1 MKTKSL
7 LHSIYLICLAGI
19 LTILFLSSMKTM
31 ALIMIILLLGHSQK
45 QNHFRFYQRR
55 KPIRIICLLFF
66 ILTAVCFDGLIQS
79 RYSNALYAIEPAKTN
94 QQNIKKEA
102 SASAIKIHFIDTGN
116 SDCTFIQSQDKN
128 VLIDGGDN
136 DDEQRIV
143 SYLHQ
148 LKVKKIEYLISTH
161 PDADHCGGLDAVV
174 TNFDISQTYVCNGS
188 AQSKTYRDFINAL
201 SAKNLTPAV
210 PLENRK
216 ISLDDHSSIR
226 FFNTKATGQGNELS
240 LVTLLQYKKHNILFM
255 GDATEKTEN
264 KILDQL
270 PSKVDILKVSHHGS
284 QSATGQKFLKAIK
297 IKYAVIECGQ
307 NNRYNHPSAK
317 VLSRLKRKNIKT
329 LRTDKKG
336 NIIFT
341 IKGNK
346 ISYKSYKT
354 TDSQLSTVY
363 IAKSKGSKYH
373 RNSHC
378 SNMKTPQAISL
389 QEAKKQGYQP
399 CQKCCQ

>member
-66 ILTAVCFDGLIQS
+66 ILTAVCFDGLMQS

-94 QQNIKKEA
+94 QQNIKKE
-102 SASAIKIHFIDTGN
+102 ASAIKIHFIDTGN

-148 LKVKKIEYLISTH
+148 LKVKKIDYLISTH

-174 TNFDISQTYVCNGS
+174 TNFDISELRVLLLDTDLLPFILTHQNPEIREYAAYV
-188 AQSKTYRDFINAL
+188 
-201 SAKNLTPAV
+201 
-210 PLENRK
+210 
-216 ISLDDHSSIR
+216 
-226 FFNTKATGQGNELS
+226 
-240 LVTLLQYKKHNILFM
+240 LL
-255 GDATEKTEN
+255 
-264 KILDQL
+264 
-270 PSKVDILKVSHHGS
+270 
-284 QSATGQKFLKAIK
+284 
-297 IKYAVIECGQ
+297 IECLPQ
-307 NNRYNHPSAK
+307 PNNEFLFS
-317 VLSRLKRKNIKT
+317 SDDET
-329 LRTDKKG
+329 
-336 NIIFT
+336 
-341 IKGNK
+341 
-346 ISYKSYKT
+346 
-354 TDSQLSTVY
+354 
-363 IAKSKGSKYH
+363 
-373 RNSHC
+373 
-378 SNMKTPQAISL
+378 
-389 QEAKKQGYQP
+389 
-399 CQKCCQ
+399 

>member
-66 ILTAVCFDGLIQS
+66 ILTAVCFDGLMQS

-94 QQNIKKEA
+94 QQNIKKE
-102 SASAIKIHFIDTGN
+102 ASAIKIHFIDTGN

-148 LKVKKIEYLISTH
+148 LKVKKIDYLISTH

-226 FFNTKATGQGNELS
+226 FFNTK
-240 LVTLLQYKKHNILFM
+240 
-255 GDATEKTEN
+255 
-264 KILDQL
+264 
-270 PSKVDILKVSHHGS
+270 
-284 QSATGQKFLKAIK
+284 ATGQKFLKAIK